1 MKIFENTKKW
11 LTEANP
17 TPIDIKTIRKWIN
30 EELDEFE
37 DALEKNNK
45 QEMYDAVIDAVT
57 FLANIPY
64 FYDLD
69 IEELSKVAD
78 AVNQSNWS
86 KFCKT
91 EQEAIDTV
99 EAYANGTHPNKIG
112 EKIKTYYTYADKYFI
127 IKKVLDNK
135 IVKSINFI
143 DTEQFL

>member
-1 MKIFENTKKW
+1 MKIFKNTKQW

-17 TPIDIKTIRKWIN
+17 LKVDIASIRKWIN

-37 DALEKNNK
+37 EALAKNDVDG
-45 QEMYDAVIDAVT
+45 MYDAVVDATT
-57 FLANIPY
+57 FLGNIPY

-69 IEELSKVAD
+69 INRLNDVAD

-86 KFCKT
+86 KFCRS

-99 EAYANGTHPNKIG
+99 EAYATGTHPNKLG

-127 IKKVLDNK
+127 IKKVSDNK
-135 IVKSINFI
+135 ILKSINFV
-143 DTEQFL
+143 DTNQFL